1 MNANCFV
8 RPTILILVVTLLVLS
23 GCLGRSQPTRFY
35 LLPPTLS
42 LQTGETVPA
51 KEGLRIGVGPVE
63 IPEYLDRP
71 QIVTRISKSEFQ
83 IDEFNQ
89 WAETLT
95 FSISTILAENLS
107 VLLTTD
113 NLFIF
118 PWPGSTQIDYQIKV
132 DVIRFNAIPGGK
144 IVLETQH
151 TVFRG
156 ESREV
161 LERSISS
168 FSRSADVQNY
178 EAIVSSMSQLLED
191 LSRKIAETIKAL
203 PKEDRPIEPQE

>member
-8 RPTILILVVTLLVLS
+8 QAKILILVATLIVLC

-35 LLPPTLS
+35 LLQPTLS
-42 LQTGETVPA
+42 LQTGKAVPA

-89 WAETLT
+89 WAESLT
-95 FSISTILAENLS
+95 YSIPTILAENLS

-118 PWPGSTQIDYQIKV
+118 PWPGSTQIDYQVKV
-132 DVIRFNAIPGGK
+132 DVVRFNAIPGGK

-151 TVFRG
+151 TIFRG

-161 LERSISS
+161 LGRNISS
-168 FSRSADVQNY
+168 FSRPTDVQDY

-191 LSRKIAETIKAL
+191 LSRKITQTIMAL
-203 PKEDRPIEPQE
+203 PKEDKPLEP

>member
-1 MNANCFV
+1 MNVHYFT
-8 RPTILILVVTLLVLS
+8 RFSLLALFATS
-23 GCLGRSQPTRFY
+23 MALCGCLGRSQPTRFY
-35 LLPPTLS
+35 LLQPTLS
-42 LQTGETVPA
+42 LQTGKAVPA

-71 QIVTRISKSEFQ
+71 QIVTRISESEFQ

-95 FSISTILAENLS
+95 FSISTTIAENLS

-118 PWPGSTQIDYQIKV
+118 PWPGSTQIDYQIKL

-151 TVFRG
+151 TIFRG
-156 ESREV
+156 ESREDLGRYV
-161 LERSISS
+161 SS
-168 FSRSADVQNY
+168 FSRPADVQDY
-178 EAIVSSMSQLLED
+178 EAIALSMSQLLED
-191 LSRKIAETIKAL
+191 WSRKIAKTIKAL
-203 PKEDRPIEPQE
+203 PQENDE